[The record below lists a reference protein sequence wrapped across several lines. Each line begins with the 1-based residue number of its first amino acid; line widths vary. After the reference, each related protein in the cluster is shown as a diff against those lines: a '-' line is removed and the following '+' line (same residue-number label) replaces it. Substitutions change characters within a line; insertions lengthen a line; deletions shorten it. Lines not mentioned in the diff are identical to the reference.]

1 MQFSTTSENT
11 EDLFIFNYI
20 ILTSFSSAQFTLEL
34 RAHTTFKVALR
45 TFLLLLI
52 IPILVLLKFILR
64 LARDETLV
72 AAAY

>member
-34 RAHTTFKVALR
+34 RAHTTFKVALSI
-45 TFLLLLI
+45 FLLLI

-72 AAAY
+72 ADAH